1 MCLALT
7 QKMKTQQMDRTIAPA
22 AEAIARP
29 NLPSTQKVSLTR
41 DLDIHILNQG
51 KQEVIL
57 FEMVI
62 PVGRYQEPAPGL
74 AYYLFK
80 MLTEGTSK
88 HSSEEIASTFDF
100 YGSHLEVTPTLDHV
114 SIKLYAL
121 SRFFPAVLDLLMEML
136 TDSVFPEN
144 EFDIL
149 QQIRVQQ
156 IHQQEARNNVYAS
169 LKFRELLFGE
179 QHPYGRRVTPDVAQ
193 KTLLSEVIDFKSSLL
208 AQPTLF
214 ITGRVTDKE
223 LNHLR
228 TQFELIKFVQPTS
241 SQSTTILPGNSLRIN
256 KDGSTQA
263 SIRLGKL
270 SINRQHP
277 DIHKFKI
284 ANELLGGFFGSRLMK
299 NIREEKGLT
308 YGIHSSALHLQNASY
323 WYIGSEVL
331 QDKTDLALS
340 EITKEVQRLSN
351 EAPSDSEFN
360 MVTSYMK
367 GKFLGSFDSPFSSH
381 NTIKSLA
388 LDGLDEGYLY
398 RYYDTLQSM
407 RAEEISEMIHKHLN
421 PESFTSLVVS

>member
-1 MCLALT
+1 
-7 QKMKTQQMDRTIAPA
+7 MDRTIAPA

-29 NLPSTQKVSLTR
+29 NLPSTNKVSLTK

-88 HSSEEIASTFDF
+88 RSSEEIASTFDY

-121 SRFFPAVLDLLMEML
+121 NRFFPEVLELLMEML
-136 TDSVFPEN
+136 TDSVFPES
-144 EFDIL
+144 EFEIL
-149 QQIRVQQ
+149 QDIRTQQ
-156 IHQQEARNNVYAS
+156 IHQQEARNNVFAS
-169 LKFRELLFGE
+169 LKFRELLFGD
-179 QHPYGRRVTPDVAQ
+179 QHPYGRRVTPD
-193 KTLLSEVIDFKSSLL
+193 L
-208 AQPTLF
+208 AQQTSLQEVVGFNKVLLTKPVLF
-214 ITGRVTDKE
+214 VTGRVTDQE
-223 LNHLR
+223 LNLIR
-228 TQFELIKFVQPTS
+228 KQFESIDFQLPTS
-241 SQSTTILPGNSLRIN
+241 SQATAIVQGKSQRID

-263 SIRLGKL
+263 SIRLGKH

-308 YGIHSSALHLQNASY
+308 YGIHSSNLHLQNASY

-331 QDKTDLALS
+331 QEKTDLALS

-351 EAPSDSEFN
+351 DTPSEAEFN
-360 MVTSYMK
+360 MVTNYMK

-398 RYYDTLQSM
+398 QYYDTLQSM
-407 RAEEISEMIHKHLN
+407 KAVEVSEMISKHLN
-421 PESFTSLVVS
+421 PESFTTLIVS